1 MSIFVANESGAAVD
15 EQRLVDLARHV
26 LGEMGVS
33 PLAELSV
40 LLVDAGHMERLHV
53 QWMGEPGPTDVLAFS
68 QDELDD
74 RPLDDDDE
82 VPPTLL
88 GDVVLCPAVAA
99 TQAQTVGHSTAVE
112 LDMLCT
118 HGILHLLGFDHAEPD
133 EERLMFREQARLLQ
147 SWHAVEGASS

>member
-1 MSIFVANESGAAVD
+1 MSIFVANESGTGVD

-26 LGEMGVS
+26 LADMGVS
-33 PLAELSV
+33 PLAELSI
-40 LLVDAGHMERLHV
+40 LLVDSAHMERLHV

-74 RPLDDDDE
+74 RPLDDDEE

-99 TQAQTVGHSTAVE
+99 QQAQTVGHATAVE

-133 EERLMFREQARLLQ
+133 EERLMFREQARVLQ
-147 SWHAVEGASS
+147 SWHAVESAGS

>member
-1 MSIFVANESGAAVD
+1 MSIFVANESGTGVD

-26 LGEMGVS
+26 LADMGVS

-40 LLVDAGHMERLHV
+40 LLVDPAHMERLHV
-53 QWMGEPGPTDVLAFS
+53 QWMGEPGATDVLAFS

-99 TQAQTVGHSTAVE
+99 KQAQTVGHSTTVE

-118 HGILHLLGFDHAEPD
+118 HGILHLLGYDHAEPD
-133 EERLMFREQARLLQ
+133 EEKLMFREQARLLQ
-147 SWHAVEGASS
+147 SWHAAPGVGS